1 MPKIVIVSEIISDR
15 YTHVFSEILLTG
27 NRQNVS
33 LAIDERAFDIKKNT
47 YKKYLKII
55 N

>member
-33 LAIDERAFDIKKNT
+33 LTIDERAFDIKKT
-47 YKKYLKII
+47 PTKSI
-55 N
+55 